1 MSPSITTTTRNR
13 LSPSTGAGGGQSPL
27 GWIGSLALHGAII
40 AATLFTFSH
49 TLEITDQSPPSIP
62 VDLVTIGQKTN
73 IAPMVKAQPKIEAKV
88 NPEPVN
94 PKDLFAPPP
103 TLPPQ
108 QEQTEA
114 APPPDQSVTPLP
126 KTPPVPAVKPEQTPK
141 KPQVDQ
147 LSALLN
153 KLTAPAAAPSNAK
166 VGNRTVKGVGQ
177 MNAMVADLQDALR
190 SQVQQCWSPQI
201 GAPNADEMIVD
212 FDLLL
217 NADGSVAQP
226 PQLTASSQA
235 AAASNPYTRAAA
247 EAARRAIME
256 CAPYKLP
263 ADRYR
268 QWREI
273 NPFHFDPSQMMGQ

>member
-1 MSPSITTTTRNR
+1 MSPSITTTRSR
-13 LSPSTGAGGGQSPL
+13 ISLSTGVGGRQSPL
-27 GWIGSLALHGAII
+27 GWIGSIVLHGAII
-40 AATLFTFSH
+40 AATLFTFTH
-49 TLEITDQSPPSIP
+49 TLDITDQSPPSIP

-73 IAPMVKAQPKIEAKV
+73 IMPTVKAQPKIEAKV
-88 NPEPVN
+88 TPEPIT
-94 PKDLFAPPP
+94 PKDLATPAPA
-103 TLPPQ
+103 LPAQ
-108 QEQTEA
+108 EEQTQA
-114 APPPDQSVTPLP
+114 APPPDQSVEPLP
-126 KTPPVPAVKPEQTPK
+126 KSPPVPNVKPEQTQK
-141 KPQVDQ
+141 KPQIDQ
-147 LSALLN
+147 VSALLN

-166 VGNRTVKGVGQ
+166 AANRTVKGVGA

-201 GAPNADEMIVD
+201 GAPNAEEMIVD
-212 FDLLL
+212 FDLIL
-217 NADGSVAQP
+217 NQDGSVAQP

-263 ADRYR
+263 ADRYN
-268 QWREI
+268 QWHEI